1 MIKNF
6 KLSILLLMGAYQS
19 VYAQTV
25 GQPNLQ
31 PVQQGTQVVN
41 APFQNPQQVAA
52 QQTQANY
59 QANVQSM
66 QAQNMQAAP
75 NGVPSAVPQQVTVA
89 SAPPVTPPP
98 IPKMGEG
105 VDPAVLA
112 AAYNNV
118 FPLSDKQVESVLKNA
133 ASNYA
138 AQNMRIPAP
147 AKGVGTLVKIDLS
160 PGAAIPV
167 VRTTPNVVSTLVLTD
182 STGQPWPILQAVS
195 GSPQFTVYEPTPGLK
210 TNMVS
215 VTAQGYGHQSNLTLF
230 LEGAA
235 APVSFTL
242 LSDQKTVDYRMDA
255 MVMAAGPN
263 AKSVSMG
270 AGYASAAINTNT
282 QLQELLQGITPKGLQ
297 ELSVRGQM
305 SGSVQAWSDAAGRK
319 VYVRSSMPLISPSA
333 YQVGRLVDGTY
344 GYIIPRS
351 EIVSFMNK
359 GKVYDIQLSNL
370 PSAGSSAFLNK

>member
-1 MIKNF
+1 MSKNF
-6 KLSILLLMGAYQS
+6 KLGVVLLMGAYQS
-19 VYAQTV
+19 AYAQTV
-25 GQPNLQ
+25 TQPNLQPVQ

-41 APFQNPQQVAA
+41 AAPFQNPQQVAA

-59 QANVQSM
+59 QNNVNQL
-66 QAQNMQAAP
+66 QNAP
-75 NGVPSAVPQQVTVA
+75 VNGVPSAAPQQAATPA
-89 SAPPVTPPP
+89 PVTPPP

-118 FPLSDKQVESVLKNA
+118 FPLSDKQVENVLKNA

-138 AQNMRIPAP
+138 AQNLRIPAP

-167 VRTTPNVVSTLVLTD
+167 VRTTPNVVSTLVMTD

-263 AKSVSMG
+263 AKSVTMG

-282 QLQELLQGITPKGLQ
+282 QLQELLQGVTPKGLQ
-297 ELSVRGQM
+297 EVSVRGQM
-305 SGSVQAWSDAAGRK
+305 SGSVQAWSDAAGRRL
-319 VYVRSSMPLISPSA
+319 YIRSSMPLISPSA

-344 GYIIPRS
+344 GYTIPRS